1 MAKTNIVF
9 IAQSLDGY
17 IADKK
22 GGLEWLQMVPNP
34 NNESTGFNELL
45 EKIDALLMGRNTYET
60 VLGFGKDW
68 LYSKPVFVLSNS
80 LKEISDSL
88 IDKVHL
94 VKGKL
99 QEILDHIHHLGYY
112 KLYIGGGNVVQQFLE
127 NELID
132 EMGITSMPVLL
143 GGGTP
148 LFGALANP
156 QEWKHIKTEVL
167 LEEMVQ
173 SWYRKK

>member
-1 MAKTNIVF
+1 MPQKNIVF

-17 IADKK
+17 IADKNGK
-22 GGLEWLQMVPNP
+22 LEWLQMVPNP
-34 NNESTGFNELL
+34 NNESTGFNELM
-45 EKIDALLMGRNTYET
+45 EEIDALIMGRNTYEK
-60 VLGFGKDW
+60 VLSFGVDW
-68 LYSKPVFVLSNS
+68 PYSKPVFVLSNS

-88 IDKVHL
+88 KDIVHL
-94 VKGKL
+94 VKGEL
-99 QEILDHIHHLGYY
+99 EEVLNHIHHLGYH
-112 KLYIGGGNVVQQFLE
+112 KLYIDGGNVVQQFLHE
-127 NELID
+127 ELID
-132 EMGITSMPVLL
+132 EMRITTIPVLL

-167 LEEMVQ
+167 LGEMVQ